1 MPLYVIVVACI
12 VGAIAFLAGAQL
24 GAGRASGVPEPAA
37 TPAPAPSA
45 ASSLAPSS
53 GTPSLSHLQGVS
65 DFAFAFAFRPQAL
78 IAGLPG
84 GTTCI
89 TQSGAVP
96 GHSGS
101 AAGRSLVVVWLSACA
116 MQSSRRASFQDQVFH
131 AMERS
136 LPNARANT
144 SRDDHG
150 ITVTDFGYRQGA
162 STGSVTLVADAA
174 GRDLVISIT
183 LVEPVAP

>member
-1 MPLYVIVVACI
+1 MPLYVIVVACV

-45 ASSLAPSS
+45 ASSPAPSS

-65 DFAFAFAFRPQAL
+65 DFAFAFRPQAL

-96 GHSGS
+96 GHGGS
-101 AAGRSLVVVWLSACA
+101 AAGRSLVVVWLSSCA
-116 MQSSRRASFQDQVFH
+116 MQSSRRASFVDQLFN
-131 AMERS
+131 ALERS